1 LTQVNAAFVY
11 PRILASRGWV
21 HGIGC
26 QPFGRPNQ
34 KRGATMYPDLR
45 LCHRNEQ
52 KLESGLA
59 AGAHIADEIGDGG

>member
-1 LTQVNAAFVY
+1 
-11 PRILASRGWV
+11 
-21 HGIGC
+21 
-26 QPFGRPNQ
+26 
-34 KRGATMYPDLR
+34 MYPDLR